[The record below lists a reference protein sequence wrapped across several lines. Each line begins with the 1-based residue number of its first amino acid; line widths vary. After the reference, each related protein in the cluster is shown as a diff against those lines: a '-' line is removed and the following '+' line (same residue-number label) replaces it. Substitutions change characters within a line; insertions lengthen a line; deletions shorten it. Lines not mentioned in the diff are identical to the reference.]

1 MNITRHENNMRNLQ
15 DLKLIHERQTTK
27 ESKFDTMTNLL
38 DIEIDFETSIIKEE
52 LQRKTLKTQ
61 RY

>member
-1 MNITRHENNMRNLQ
+1 MRNLQ
-15 DLKLIHERQTTK
+15 DLRLIHERQTIK

>member
-1 MNITRHENNMRNLQ
+1 MRNLQ